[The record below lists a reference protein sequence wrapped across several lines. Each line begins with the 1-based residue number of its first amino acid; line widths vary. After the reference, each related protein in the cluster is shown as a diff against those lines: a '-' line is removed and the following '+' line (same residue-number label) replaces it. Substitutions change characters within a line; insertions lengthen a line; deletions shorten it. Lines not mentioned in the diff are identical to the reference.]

1 MNKAVKIIILL
12 LSLTISICGCGGAEN
27 SPALHTTEPLP
38 DTAASMPP
46 AYESTAAEYFPAEPE
61 TDFELLTQIFS
72 MPYSE
77 YSARKE
83 DFAEITVKYYDIL
96 PESVMCYDF
105 VIPESGVKCSAGM
118 SYDGITGQLMQFS
131 ETRLVNYTI
140 YNSGPHEYLFYENGN
155 ELKTAVEYYLNYT
168 VDDIEKIYRFC
179 FVFDNK
185 NELSYIEIYYPAFNG
200 INSMLN
206 RRCFA
211 EYSDICFKHIDDL
224 TADDLSL
231 LLNTKRSYIYS
242 LYHFSSLELR
252 SRIMDTFYYSAVGAS
267 PIVNTT
273 IAYETPIEGEDWKEH
288 LEECPLFIL
297 IAKGRLFGADI
308 SSDFSTVRKQW
319 GEPLHEGTYDDK
331 WRDKIVYSYM
341 TYVFDDIMVV
351 CVGGELNEEGDII
364 ISNCFALPRDNELFG
379 SDGVYIS
386 GL

>member
-1 MNKAVKIIILL
+1 
-12 LSLTISICGCGGAEN
+12 
-27 SPALHTTEPLP
+27 
-38 DTAASMPP
+38 
-46 AYESTAAEYFPAEPE
+46 
-61 TDFELLTQIFS
+61 
-72 MPYSE
+72 
-77 YSARKE
+77 
-83 DFAEITVKYYDIL
+83 
-96 PESVMCYDF
+96 
-105 VIPESGVKCSAGM
+105 
-118 SYDGITGQLMQFS
+118 
-131 ETRLVNYTI
+131 
-140 YNSGPHEYLFYENGN
+140 
-155 ELKTAVEYYLNYT
+155 
-168 VDDIEKIYRFC
+168 
-179 FVFDNK
+179 
-185 NELSYIEIYYPAFNG
+185 
-200 INSMLN
+200 MLN

-297 IAKGRLFGADI
+297 IEKGRLFGADI